1 MGNIETTMKFA
12 RLKSISSIEDT
23 YLEAAT
29 EGVPEKKPFLKV
41 SQYSQENSCCWSL
54 RLIKL
59 QAFSPASLL
68 KRDSKTGVLLCILQ
82 IF

>member
-1 MGNIETTMKFA
+1 MGNVEATTKFA
-12 RLKSISSIEDT
+12 RLKSISILEDN

-29 EGVPEKKPFLKV
+29 GGVLLQKAVLK
-41 SQYSQENSCCWSL
+41 SFAIFTGKQLCWSL
-54 RLIKL
+54 FLIKL

-68 KRDSKTGVLLCILQ
+68 QRDSAQVVSLCILQ